1 MARRPAMIQYA
12 VRKPGIPVWLSQ
24 RAGFGLFTP
33 MSGGGL
39 MSSHQDLR
47 VLRPGNLK
55 ADPSARLWYRSS
67 WHRLFSTRTGVSMDI
82 SLATTRFDPYR
93 ALGLDPSTPFD
104 TIQGAYRI
112 LARRLHP
119 DISGDPSTAEAMQ
132 RANIAYD
139 AIRAERMGQA
149 APPDFTLSPTPVLR
163 RSIQG
168 FDPMALYRQAMTTE
182 WRTSGQMVDIRA

>member
-1 MARRPAMIQYA
+1 
-12 VRKPGIPVWLSQ
+12 
-24 RAGFGLFTP
+24 
-33 MSGGGL
+33 
-39 MSSHQDLR
+39 
-47 VLRPGNLK
+47 
-55 ADPSARLWYRSS
+55 
-67 WHRLFSTRTGVSMDI
+67 MDI
-82 SLATTRFDPYR
+82 SLATTRYDPYR

-119 DISGDPSTAEAMQ
+119 DISGDPTTTEAMQ

-139 AIRAERMGQA
+139 AIRAERMGQS

-168 FDPMALYRQAMTTE
+168 FDPLALYRQSMSTD
-182 WRTSGQMVDIRA
+182 SGWPGQRVDIRA